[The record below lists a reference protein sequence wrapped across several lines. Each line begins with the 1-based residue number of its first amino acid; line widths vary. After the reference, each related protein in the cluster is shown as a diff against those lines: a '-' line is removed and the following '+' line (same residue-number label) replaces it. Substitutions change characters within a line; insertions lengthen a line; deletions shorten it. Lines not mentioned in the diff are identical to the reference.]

1 MVTTDQERLNVASK
15 MADKKKNA
23 SRSQMAEPATRGSE
37 KERPARSVKT
47 AAREERKEQSARQ
60 ESKRVESKRVES
72 RPARREVKKPSAL
85 QQRIRNSRI
94 GSFIIEAYYELRHKV
109 TWPTFIEARNMT
121 IAVIVLSAVIGGI
134 LALADFGLYH
144 LFFLISGGK

>member
-23 SRSQMAEPATRGSE
+23 SRSQMAEPVTRGSE

-47 AAREERKEQSARQ
+47 AAREERKEQPARQ
-60 ESKRVESKRVES
+60 ESKRAES
-72 RPARREVKKPSAL
+72 RSPRRDVKKPSAL
-85 QQRIRNSRI
+85 QQRIRNSSI